1 MLWHI
6 GNTTVRSPYRLRDAL
21 SVLRGSRFNGNLSGR
36 SQENAFA
43 TLLHNERVL
52 YAPRVQARQDASD
65 LGRKWRSAL
74 SQLGF
79 ITPKLTSRLADGAVD
94 SVLCPLVDS
103 IESLSGRPFEITPN
117 GYRLIEANV
126 VTAQQECFLRS
137 LVSYRVPSI
146 LERGRDKGVAPF
158 LPLKFVINMLQE
170 LESKGGERR
179 LSFQEFAFYVQTASP
194 KNCCEKLAESIL
206 SYRLQRKNNKES
218 LRTFDRKHYQE
229 ISERLDVKANTLN
242 DYADLSFRYL
252 KATGLFQSLG
262 KGITL
267 SPAHIRMADLICSA
281 EVEELADE
289 QYLHSI
295 WMGAKLPTDNK
306 ENSYFVVQGLIN
318 HLKEHGEEVSDIPE
332 NTSFREMETLR
343 HELGL
348 QFLQLSERLYA
359 EKQSRELEEIAVWI
373 EAVVSNGRARTSEG
387 EFIIVPK
394 GESPAYLEWIIW
406 RSFLAINNLKNEPW
420 ECRKFSV
427 DQDFMPISCAP
438 GGGPDMVFEF
448 DNAIIVVEVTLTS
461 SSRQEAAEGEPVRR
475 HVAKYVEE
483 SQKTVYGLFLAI
495 SIDSNT
501 AHTFR
506 SGDWYLNDDQKI
518 ALDIVPMTLQDFSK
532 FIMSGRR
539 DLQSMP
545 NRLESLLIKCRA
557 KANQEAPRWKQTIS
571 ELVEQHLDT

>member
-74 SQLGF
+74 SQLEF

-94 SVLCPLVDS
+94 PVLCPLVDS

-146 LERGRDKGVAPF
+146 LERGRDKAVTPF
-158 LPLKFVINMLQE
+158 LPLKFVLNVLQE

-194 KNCCEKLAESIL
+194 KDCCENLAESIL
-206 SYRLQRKNNKES
+206 SYRVQRKNNKGS
-218 LRTFDRKHYQE
+218 FRTFDRKHYQE

-267 SPAHIRMADLICSA
+267 SPAQIRMADLICST
-281 EVEELADE
+281 EVEGLDDE

-318 HLKEHGEEVSDIPE
+318 RLKEHGEEVSDIPE
-332 NTSFREMETLR
+332 NTSFREMESLR
-343 HELGL
+343 HELEH
-348 QFLQLSERLYA
+348 QILQLSERLYA
-359 EKQSRELEEIAVWI
+359 EKQSGELEEIAAWI
-373 EAVVSNGRARTSEG
+373 EAIISNGRARTNEG
-387 EFIIVPK
+387 EFVIVPK
-394 GESPAYLEWIIW
+394 GESPAYLEWVIW
-406 RSFLAINNLKNEPW
+406 RSFLAINSLKNEPW
-420 ECRKFSV
+420 ECRRFSV
-427 DQDFMPISCAP
+427 DQDFMPINCAP
-438 GGGPDMVFEF
+438 GGGPDMIFEF
-448 DNAIIVVEVTLTS
+448 DNAIIIVEVTLTS

-475 HVAKYVEE
+475 HVAKYVED

-506 SGDWYLNDDQKI
+506 SGDWYLNDDQKV